1 MNVRQKIKLFVVF
14 LVIFCFCFYSGS
26 QVKSMTD
33 DQVND
38 EVKELNKEIKST
50 KDRLEEIEQ
59 KKEKYASNI
68 RRKQSESASLNNQLS
83 ILENRLAMTEI
94 EIESIKEEISKVN
107 LEMKKVNIEIANK
120 EDDIEREKKHIANIL
135 KLMYKEGDI
144 NTLEILL
151 LNDSLADFLNKFK
164 YLEDINKEM
173 AESLDNLKRYKREL
187 EKNKVTLDEKSE
199 ELLNLKNDL
208 EQSLVALEDER
219 NNKNFI
225 LEVTRNSEIE
235 YQNLLALAKQEQEE
249 AALEIAQL
257 EKDVRERMLA
267 LSGNKLEFNDDGLI
281 WPVPKNYITAYFH
294 DPEYPFRYLFEHPGV
309 DVRAKQGTSIKAAA
323 SGYVARVKIN
333 GTAYGYIMLI
343 HGDGISTV
351 YGHTSKSYVTED
363 DYVVQGQVI
372 GASGGLPGTTGAGRL
387 STGAHLHFEV
397 RLNGIPVNPLEYLP

>member
-1 MNVRQKIKLFVVF
+1 MNMRQKIKIFVVF
-14 LVIFCFCFYSGS
+14 LVIFCFCFYSGL
-26 QVKSMTD
+26 QVKSMTS
-33 DQVND
+33 DQAND
-38 EVKELNKEIKST
+38 EVKEINKEIKST
-50 KDRLEEIEQ
+50 KDRLKEIGE

-68 RRKQSESASLNNQLS
+68 RKKQTEAANLNNQLA
-83 ILENRLAMTEI
+83 ILENRLAMTEV
-94 EIESIKEEISKVN
+94 EIESIKEEINKVN
-107 LEMKKVNIEIANK
+107 LEMKKVSVEIANK
-120 EDDIEREKKHIANIL
+120 EDEIEREKKHIANTL
-135 KLMYKEGDI
+135 KLMYKEGDV

-187 EKNKVTLDEKSE
+187 EKNKVVLDEKNE
-199 ELLNLKNDL
+199 ELLNLKSDL
-208 EQSLVALEDER
+208 EQNMLSLEDER

-225 LEVTRNSEIE
+225 LEVTRNSETE

-249 AALEIAQL
+249 AALEITSL
-257 EKDVRERMLA
+257 EKEVRERMKILA
-267 LSGNKLEFNDDGLI
+267 GGKLEFNDDGFI

-309 DVRAKQGTSIKAAA
+309 DVRARQGTSIRAAA

-343 HGDGISTV
+343 HGDGLSTV
-351 YGHTSKSYVTED
+351 YGHTSKSYVAED

>member
-1 MNVRQKIKLFVVF
+1 MIKPKLKILIGILVV
-14 LVIFCFCFYSGS
+14 FCFCVSS
-26 QVKSMTD
+26 SITVKSMTD

-38 EVKELNKEIKST
+38 EVRELNKEIKST
-50 KDRLEEIEQ
+50 KDRLEEIDR
-59 KKEKYASNI
+59 KKEQFLANI
-68 RRKQSESASLNNQLS
+68 KKKQAETANLNNQLA
-83 ILENRLAMTEI
+83 ILENRLAMTEA

-107 LEMKKVNIEIANK
+107 LEMKKVNVEIANK
-120 EDDIEREKKHIANIL
+120 EEEIEREKKHIANTL

-164 YLEDINKEM
+164 YLEDISKEM
-173 AESLDNLKRYKREL
+173 GESLENLKRYKRDL
-187 EKNKVTLDEKSE
+187 EKNKVVLDEKSE

-208 EQSLVALEDER
+208 EQSLLALEDEK

-235 YQNLLALAKQEQEE
+235 YQNLLALAKQEQEQ
-249 AALEIAQL
+249 AALEIVAL
-257 EKDVRERMLA
+257 EKEVRERMKA
-267 LSGNKLEFNDDGLI
+267 LSGGELEFNDDGLI
-281 WPVPKNYITAYFH
+281 WPVTKNYITAYFH
-294 DPEYPFRYLFEHPGV
+294 DPEYPFRYLFEHPGI
-309 DVRAKQGTSIKAAA
+309 DIRAAQGTPIKAAA

-343 HGDGISTV
+343 HGDGLSTV
-351 YGHTSKSYVTED
+351 YGHTPKSYVAED
-363 DYVVQGQVI
+363 DYVVQGQAI
-372 GASGGLPGTTGAGRL
+372 GESGGLPGTTGAGRL